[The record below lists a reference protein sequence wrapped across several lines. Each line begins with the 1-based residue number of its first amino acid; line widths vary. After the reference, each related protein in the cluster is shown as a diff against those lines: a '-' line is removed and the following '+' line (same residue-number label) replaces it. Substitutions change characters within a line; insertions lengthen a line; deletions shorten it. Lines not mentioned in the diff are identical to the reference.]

1 MPLIFIQRDKI
12 LNRFLLE
19 DLLRLSFDADRA
31 LMVVVMVFSPKN
43 SAARPVVLQASY
55 TPKKTPVK
63 PLKNNS
69 LRQKKGAVILR
80 IKNQNLC
87 NKIAFAEAK
96 SAWNCAR

>member
-1 MPLIFIQRDKI
+1 MPLIFIQRDKL

-31 LMVVVMVFSPKN
+31 LMVMVFSPKN